1 MKDNMTNQY
10 ITASNLAE
18 EFHVGKEFLS
28 SALKGLTPVFSRPFG
43 RGTMVVYKADEA
55 RDAVRKAL
63 AKRDKHASA
72 KKEAV
77 KQAAVQQVDMSQVLD
92 QLNALHAAVAALS
105 EDVKHLRATWN

>member
-1 MKDNMTNQY
+1 MTDQY

-43 RGTMVVYKADEA
+43 RGTMVVYNTDEA

-63 AKRDKHASA
+63 AKRDKESAA
-72 KKEAV
+72 KKEAAKNASAQTV
-77 KQAAVQQVDMSQVLD
+77 APQVDMSHVLD
-92 QLNALHAAVAALS
+92 QLNALHAAVATLS
-105 EDVKHLRATWN
+105 EDVKHLRAAWN

>member
-1 MKDNMTNQY
+1 MTDQY

-43 RGTMVVYKADEA
+43 RGTMVVYHTEEA

-63 AKRDKHASA
+63 AKRDRESAA

-77 KQAAVQQVDMSQVLD
+77 AAAQVIAPQVELTHVLD
-92 QLNALHAAVAALS
+92 QLSALRATVDTLS
-105 EDVKHLRATWN
+105 EDVKHLRATRS

>member
-1 MKDNMTNQY
+1 MKTDQY

-43 RGTMVVYKADEA
+43 RGNMVVYNADEA

-63 AKRDKHASA
+63 AKRDRESVA
-72 KKEAV
+72 KREAV
-77 KQAAVQQVDMSQVLD
+77 KQAAVQQVDMSHVLD
-92 QLNALHAAVAALS
+92 QLNAIHAAVAAIS
-105 EDVKHLRATWN
+105 EDVKNLRAAWN

>member
-1 MKDNMTNQY
+1 MTDQY

-43 RGTMVVYKADEA
+43 RGTMVVYNADEA
-55 RDAVRKAL
+55 REAVRKAL
-63 AKRDKHASA
+63 AKRDKESAA

-77 KQAAVQQVDMSQVLD
+77 KQVAVQQVDMTHVLD
-92 QLNALHAAVAALS
+92 QLSTLHAAVAALS